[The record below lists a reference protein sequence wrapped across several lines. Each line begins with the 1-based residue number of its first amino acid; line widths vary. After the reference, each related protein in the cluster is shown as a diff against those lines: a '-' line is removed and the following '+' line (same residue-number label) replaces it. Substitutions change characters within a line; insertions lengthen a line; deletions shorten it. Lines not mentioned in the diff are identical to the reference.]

1 MERINFER
9 LEFFEKRI
17 NEIFNQVTEENNLS
31 LEDLDKLFS
40 TNLELKN
47 KYLTE
52 MQANAED
59 LTFWFNVETQKRKNN
74 SISAIAM
81 SLLSLG
87 IAIFMP
93 SFALVSSLIL
103 LFLLRKISKSN
114 KKISQKLDKIDS
126 TAEILNSKLDKL
138 MTTIENNETFIFK
151 LQKELYE
158 RKMTELKSNNEG
170 NEKINKA
177 TALIEKY
184 MNDGEYP
191 QELDE
196 EIKDLAIKMLQ
207 NSITKFIAQYYVELN
222 GMVDAIVFTAGIGE
236 NGISLRANIVNS
248 LSNALNI
255 KLDENSNN
263 NIAKF
268 KERQSGVIS
277 TPDSKINVVVI
288 PTNEEYMILKD
299 TYEISKLVKENSHVK
314 VLTK

>member
-87 IAIFMP
+87 VAIFMP

-114 KKISQKLDKIDS
+114 KKISQELDKIDS

-207 NSITKFIAQYYVELN
+207 LKLNVNYRSLELLLHCARAKRN
-222 GMVDAIVFTAGIGE
+222 NELELEGPVMV
-236 NGISLRANIVNS
+236 L
-248 LSNALNI
+248 
-255 KLDENSNN
+255 KL
-263 NIAKF
+263 IRK
-268 KERQSGVIS
+268 
-277 TPDSKINVVVI
+277 
-288 PTNEEYMILKD
+288 
-299 TYEISKLVKENSHVK
+299 
-314 VLTK
+314 

>member
-1 MERINFER
+1 MEKINFER

-87 IAIFMP
+87 VAIFMP

-114 KKISQKLDKIDS
+114 KKISQELDKIDS

-207 NSITKFIAQYYVELN
+207 LKLNVNYRSLELLLHCARAKRN
-222 GMVDAIVFTAGIGE
+222 NELELECPVMV
-236 NGISLRANIVNS
+236 L
-248 LSNALNI
+248 
-255 KLDENSNN
+255 KL
-263 NIAKF
+263 IRK
-268 KERQSGVIS
+268 
-277 TPDSKINVVVI
+277 
-288 PTNEEYMILKD
+288 
-299 TYEISKLVKENSHVK
+299 
-314 VLTK
+314 

>member
-17 NEIFNQVTEENNLS
+17 NEIFSQVTEENNLS
-31 LEDLDKLFS
+31 LDDLDKLFS

-87 IAIFMP
+87 VAIFMP
-93 SFALVSSLIL
+93 SFALASSLIL

-114 KKISQKLDKIDS
+114 KKISQELDKIDS
-126 TAEILNSKLDKL
+126 TAEILNSKIDKL

-207 NSITKFIAQYYVELN
+207 LKLNVNYRSLELLLHCARAKRN
-222 GMVDAIVFTAGIGE
+222 NELELEGPVMV
-236 NGISLRANIVNS
+236 L
-248 LSNALNI
+248 
-255 KLDENSNN
+255 KL
-263 NIAKF
+263 IRK
-268 KERQSGVIS
+268 
-277 TPDSKINVVVI
+277 
-288 PTNEEYMILKD
+288 
-299 TYEISKLVKENSHVK
+299 
-314 VLTK
+314 

>member
-1 MERINFER
+1 MKRINFER

-17 NEIFNQVTEENNLS
+17 NEMFNQVTEENNLS

-207 NSITKFIAQYYVELN
+207 LKLNVNYRSLELLLHCARAKRN
-222 GMVDAIVFTAGIGE
+222 NELELESPVMV
-236 NGISLRANIVNS
+236 L
-248 LSNALNI
+248 
-255 KLDENSNN
+255 KL
-263 NIAKF
+263 IRK
-268 KERQSGVIS
+268 
-277 TPDSKINVVVI
+277 
-288 PTNEEYMILKD
+288 
-299 TYEISKLVKENSHVK
+299 
-314 VLTK
+314 

>member
-87 IAIFMP
+87 VAIFMP
-93 SFALVSSLIL
+93 SFALASSLIL

-114 KKISQKLDKIDS
+114 KKISQELDKIDS
-126 TAEILNSKLDKL
+126 TAEILNSKIDKL

-207 NSITKFIAQYYVELN
+207 LKLNVNYRSLELLLHCARAKRN
-222 GMVDAIVFTAGIGE
+222 NELELEGPVMV
-236 NGISLRANIVNS
+236 L
-248 LSNALNI
+248 
-255 KLDENSNN
+255 KL
-263 NIAKF
+263 IRK
-268 KERQSGVIS
+268 
-277 TPDSKINVVVI
+277 
-288 PTNEEYMILKD
+288 
-299 TYEISKLVKENSHVK
+299 
-314 VLTK
+314 

>member
-17 NEIFNQVTEENNLS
+17 NEIFSQVTEENNLS
-31 LEDLDKLFS
+31 LDDLDKLFS

-87 IAIFMP
+87 VAIFMP

-114 KKISQKLDKIDS
+114 KKISQELDKIDS

-207 NSITKFIAQYYVELN
+207 LKLNVNYRSLELLLHCARAKRN
-222 GMVDAIVFTAGIGE
+222 NELELEGPVMV
-236 NGISLRANIVNS
+236 L
-248 LSNALNI
+248 
-255 KLDENSNN
+255 KL
-263 NIAKF
+263 IRK
-268 KERQSGVIS
+268 
-277 TPDSKINVVVI
+277 
-288 PTNEEYMILKD
+288 
-299 TYEISKLVKENSHVK
+299 
-314 VLTK
+314 

>member
-17 NEIFNQVTEENNLS
+17 YEIFSQVTEENNLS
-31 LEDLDKLFS
+31 LDDLDKLFS

-87 IAIFMP
+87 VAIFMP
-93 SFALVSSLIL
+93 SFALASSLIL

-114 KKISQKLDKIDS
+114 KKISQELDKIDS
-126 TAEILNSKLDKL
+126 TAEILNSKIDKL

-207 NSITKFIAQYYVELN
+207 LKLNVNYRSLELLLHCARAKRN
-222 GMVDAIVFTAGIGE
+222 NELELEGPVMV
-236 NGISLRANIVNS
+236 L
-248 LSNALNI
+248 
-255 KLDENSNN
+255 KL
-263 NIAKF
+263 IRK
-268 KERQSGVIS
+268 
-277 TPDSKINVVVI
+277 
-288 PTNEEYMILKD
+288 
-299 TYEISKLVKENSHVK
+299 
-314 VLTK
+314 

>member
-17 NEIFNQVTEENNLS
+17 NEIFSQVTEENNLS
-31 LEDLDKLFS
+31 LDDLDKLFS

-126 TAEILNSKLDKL
+126 TAEILNSKIDKL

-207 NSITKFIAQYYVELN
+207 LKLNVNYRSLELLLHCARAKRN
-222 GMVDAIVFTAGIGE
+222 NELELEGPVMV
-236 NGISLRANIVNS
+236 L
-248 LSNALNI
+248 
-255 KLDENSNN
+255 KL
-263 NIAKF
+263 IRK
-268 KERQSGVIS
+268 
-277 TPDSKINVVVI
+277 
-288 PTNEEYMILKD
+288 
-299 TYEISKLVKENSHVK
+299 
-314 VLTK
+314 

>member
-1 MERINFER
+1 MKRINFER

-17 NEIFNQVTEENNLS
+17 NEIFSQVTEENNLS
-31 LEDLDKLFS
+31 LDDLDKLFS

-207 NSITKFIAQYYVELN
+207 LKLNVNYRSLELLLHCARAKRN
-222 GMVDAIVFTAGIGE
+222 NELELEGPVMV
-236 NGISLRANIVNS
+236 L
-248 LSNALNI
+248 
-255 KLDENSNN
+255 KL
-263 NIAKF
+263 IRK
-268 KERQSGVIS
+268 
-277 TPDSKINVVVI
+277 
-288 PTNEEYMILKD
+288 
-299 TYEISKLVKENSHVK
+299 
-314 VLTK
+314 

>member
-59 LTFWFNVETQKRKNN
+59 LNFWFNVETQKRKNN

-87 IAIFMP
+87 VAIFMP

-114 KKISQKLDKIDS
+114 NKIDS

-207 NSITKFIAQYYVELN
+207 LKLNVNYRSLELLLHCARAKRN
-222 GMVDAIVFTAGIGE
+222 NELELEGPVMV
-236 NGISLRANIVNS
+236 L
-248 LSNALNI
+248 
-255 KLDENSNN
+255 KL
-263 NIAKF
+263 IRK
-268 KERQSGVIS
+268 
-277 TPDSKINVVVI
+277 
-288 PTNEEYMILKD
+288 
-299 TYEISKLVKENSHVK
+299 
-314 VLTK
+314 

>member
-1 MERINFER
+1 MERINYER

-87 IAIFMP
+87 VAIFMP
-93 SFALVSSLIL
+93 SFALASSLIL

-114 KKISQKLDKIDS
+114 KKISQELDKIDS

-207 NSITKFIAQYYVELN
+207 LKLNVNYRSLELLLHCARAKRN
-222 GMVDAIVFTAGIGE
+222 NELELEGPVMV
-236 NGISLRANIVNS
+236 L
-248 LSNALNI
+248 
-255 KLDENSNN
+255 KL
-263 NIAKF
+263 IRK
-268 KERQSGVIS
+268 
-277 TPDSKINVVVI
+277 
-288 PTNEEYMILKD
+288 
-299 TYEISKLVKENSHVK
+299 
-314 VLTK
+314 

>member
-1 MERINFER
+1 MKRINFER

-17 NEIFNQVTEENNLS
+17 NEMFNQVTEENNLS

-114 KKISQKLDKIDS
+114 KKISQELDKIDS

-158 RKMTELKSNNEG
+158 RKMTESKSNNEG

-207 NSITKFIAQYYVELN
+207 LKLNVNYRSLELLLHCARAKRN
-222 GMVDAIVFTAGIGE
+222 NELELEGPVMV
-236 NGISLRANIVNS
+236 L
-248 LSNALNI
+248 
-255 KLDENSNN
+255 KL
-263 NIAKF
+263 IRK
-268 KERQSGVIS
+268 
-277 TPDSKINVVVI
+277 
-288 PTNEEYMILKD
+288 
-299 TYEISKLVKENSHVK
+299 
-314 VLTK
+314 

>member
-52 MQANAED
+52 MQVNAED

-87 IAIFMP
+87 VAIFMP
-93 SFALVSSLIL
+93 SFALASSLIL

-114 KKISQKLDKIDS
+114 KKISQELDKIDS

-207 NSITKFIAQYYVELN
+207 LKLNVNYRSLELLLHCARAKKN
-222 GMVDAIVFTAGIGE
+222 NELELEGPVMV
-236 NGISLRANIVNS
+236 L
-248 LSNALNI
+248 
-255 KLDENSNN
+255 KL
-263 NIAKF
+263 IRK
-268 KERQSGVIS
+268 
-277 TPDSKINVVVI
+277 
-288 PTNEEYMILKD
+288 
-299 TYEISKLVKENSHVK
+299 
-314 VLTK
+314 

>member
-87 IAIFMP
+87 VAIFMP
-93 SFALVSSLIL
+93 SFALASSLIL

-114 KKISQKLDKIDS
+114 KKTSQELDKIDS

-184 MNDGEYP
+184 MDDGEYP

-207 NSITKFIAQYYVELN
+207 LKLNVNYRSLELLLHCARAKKN
-222 GMVDAIVFTAGIGE
+222 NELELEGTVMV
-236 NGISLRANIVNS
+236 L
-248 LSNALNI
+248 
-255 KLDENSNN
+255 KL
-263 NIAKF
+263 IRK
-268 KERQSGVIS
+268 
-277 TPDSKINVVVI
+277 
-288 PTNEEYMILKD
+288 
-299 TYEISKLVKENSHVK
+299 
-314 VLTK
+314 

>member
-17 NEIFNQVTEENNLS
+17 NEIFSQVTEENNLS
-31 LEDLDKLFS
+31 LDDLDKLFS

-93 SFALVSSLIL
+93 SFALISSLIL

-114 KKISQKLDKIDS
+114 KKTSQELDKIDS

-207 NSITKFIAQYYVELN
+207 LKLNVNYRSLELLLHCARAKRN
-222 GMVDAIVFTAGIGE
+222 NELELEGPVMV
-236 NGISLRANIVNS
+236 L
-248 LSNALNI
+248 
-255 KLDENSNN
+255 KL
-263 NIAKF
+263 IRK
-268 KERQSGVIS
+268 
-277 TPDSKINVVVI
+277 
-288 PTNEEYMILKD
+288 
-299 TYEISKLVKENSHVK
+299 
-314 VLTK
+314 

>member
-31 LEDLDKLFS
+31 LDDLDKLFS

-87 IAIFMP
+87 VAIFMP

-207 NSITKFIAQYYVELN
+207 LKLNVNYRSLELLLHCARAKKN
-222 GMVDAIVFTAGIGE
+222 NELELEGTVMV
-236 NGISLRANIVNS
+236 L
-248 LSNALNI
+248 
-255 KLDENSNN
+255 KL
-263 NIAKF
+263 IRK
-268 KERQSGVIS
+268 
-277 TPDSKINVVVI
+277 
-288 PTNEEYMILKD
+288 
-299 TYEISKLVKENSHVK
+299 
-314 VLTK
+314 

>member
-1 MERINFER
+1 MKRINFER

-87 IAIFMP
+87 VAIFMP
-93 SFALVSSLIL
+93 SFALASSLIL

-114 KKISQKLDKIDS
+114 KKISQELDKIDS
-126 TAEILNSKLDKL
+126 TAEILNSKIDKL

-207 NSITKFIAQYYVELN
+207 LKLNVNYRSLELLLHCARAKRN
-222 GMVDAIVFTAGIGE
+222 NELELEGPVMV
-236 NGISLRANIVNS
+236 L
-248 LSNALNI
+248 
-255 KLDENSNN
+255 KL
-263 NIAKF
+263 IRK
-268 KERQSGVIS
+268 
-277 TPDSKINVVVI
+277 
-288 PTNEEYMILKD
+288 
-299 TYEISKLVKENSHVK
+299 
-314 VLTK
+314 

>member
-59 LTFWFNVETQKRKNN
+59 LNFWFNEETQKRKNN

-87 IAIFMP
+87 VAIFMP
-93 SFALVSSLIL
+93 SFALASSLIL
-103 LFLLRKISKSN
+103 LFLLRKISHSN
-114 KKISQKLDKIDS
+114 KKINSKKDEINETCEKLEKKLDSFLI
-126 TAEILNSKLDKL
+126 
-138 MTTIENNETFIFK
+138 TIENNETFIFK

-158 RKMTELKSNNEG
+158 RKMIELKSNNEG

-207 NSITKFIAQYYVELN
+207 LKLNVNYRSLELLLHCARAKRN
-222 GMVDAIVFTAGIGE
+222 NELELEGPVMV
-236 NGISLRANIVNS
+236 L
-248 LSNALNI
+248 
-255 KLDENSNN
+255 KL
-263 NIAKF
+263 IRK
-268 KERQSGVIS
+268 
-277 TPDSKINVVVI
+277 
-288 PTNEEYMILKD
+288 
-299 TYEISKLVKENSHVK
+299 
-314 VLTK
+314 

>member
-52 MQANAED
+52 MQVNAED
-59 LTFWFNVETQKRKNN
+59 LTFWFNEETQKRKNN

-87 IAIFMP
+87 VAIFMP
-93 SFALVSSLIL
+93 SFALASSLIL

-114 KKISQKLDKIDS
+114 KKISQELDKIEDICK
-126 TAEILNSKLDKL
+126 TLFSKIDKL

-207 NSITKFIAQYYVELN
+207 LKLNVNYRSLELLLHCARAKRN
-222 GMVDAIVFTAGIGE
+222 NELELEGPVMV
-236 NGISLRANIVNS
+236 L
-248 LSNALNI
+248 
-255 KLDENSNN
+255 KL
-263 NIAKF
+263 IRK
-268 KERQSGVIS
+268 
-277 TPDSKINVVVI
+277 
-288 PTNEEYMILKD
+288 
-299 TYEISKLVKENSHVK
+299 
-314 VLTK
+314 

>member
-1 MERINFER
+1 MERINYER

-40 TNLELKN
+40 SNLELKN

-207 NSITKFIAQYYVELN
+207 LKLNVNYRSLELLLHCGRAKRN
-222 GMVDAIVFTAGIGE
+222 NELELEGPVMV
-236 NGISLRANIVNS
+236 L
-248 LSNALNI
+248 
-255 KLDENSNN
+255 KL
-263 NIAKF
+263 IRK
-268 KERQSGVIS
+268 
-277 TPDSKINVVVI
+277 
-288 PTNEEYMILKD
+288 
-299 TYEISKLVKENSHVK
+299 
-314 VLTK
+314 

>member
-17 NEIFNQVTEENNLS
+17 NEIFSQVTEENNLS

-52 MQANAED
+52 MQVNAED

-87 IAIFMP
+87 VAIFMP

-207 NSITKFIAQYYVELN
+207 LKLNVNYRSLELLLHCARAKKN
-222 GMVDAIVFTAGIGE
+222 NELELEGPVMV
-236 NGISLRANIVNS
+236 L
-248 LSNALNI
+248 
-255 KLDENSNN
+255 KL
-263 NIAKF
+263 IRK
-268 KERQSGVIS
+268 
-277 TPDSKINVVVI
+277 
-288 PTNEEYMILKD
+288 
-299 TYEISKLVKENSHVK
+299 
-314 VLTK
+314 

>member
-17 NEIFNQVTEENNLS
+17 NEIFSQVTEENNLS
-31 LEDLDKLFS
+31 LDDLDKLFS

-158 RKMTELKSNNEG
+158 RKKTELKSNNEG

-207 NSITKFIAQYYVELN
+207 LKLNVNYRSLELLLHCARAKRN
-222 GMVDAIVFTAGIGE
+222 NELELEGPVMV
-236 NGISLRANIVNS
+236 L
-248 LSNALNI
+248 
-255 KLDENSNN
+255 KL
-263 NIAKF
+263 IRK
-268 KERQSGVIS
+268 
-277 TPDSKINVVVI
+277 
-288 PTNEEYMILKD
+288 
-299 TYEISKLVKENSHVK
+299 
-314 VLTK
+314 

>member
-17 NEIFNQVTEENNLS
+17 NEIFSQVTEENNLS
-31 LEDLDKLFS
+31 LDDLDKLFS

-87 IAIFMP
+87 VAIFMP

-207 NSITKFIAQYYVELN
+207 LKLNVNYRSLELLLHCARAKKN
-222 GMVDAIVFTAGIGE
+222 NELELEGPVMV
-236 NGISLRANIVNS
+236 L
-248 LSNALNI
+248 
-255 KLDENSNN
+255 KL
-263 NIAKF
+263 IRK
-268 KERQSGVIS
+268 
-277 TPDSKINVVVI
+277 
-288 PTNEEYMILKD
+288 
-299 TYEISKLVKENSHVK
+299 
-314 VLTK
+314 

>member
-17 NEIFNQVTEENNLS
+17 YEIFSQVTEENNLS
-31 LEDLDKLFS
+31 LDDLDKLFS

-87 IAIFMP
+87 VAIFMP

-114 KKISQKLDKIDS
+114 KKISQELDKIDS

-207 NSITKFIAQYYVELN
+207 LKLNVNYRSLELLLHCARAKKN
-222 GMVDAIVFTAGIGE
+222 NELELEGPVMV
-236 NGISLRANIVNS
+236 L
-248 LSNALNI
+248 
-255 KLDENSNN
+255 KL
-263 NIAKF
+263 IRK
-268 KERQSGVIS
+268 
-277 TPDSKINVVVI
+277 
-288 PTNEEYMILKD
+288 
-299 TYEISKLVKENSHVK
+299 
-314 VLTK
+314 

>member
-17 NEIFNQVTEENNLS
+17 NEIFSQVTEENNLS
-31 LEDLDKLFS
+31 LDDLDKLFS

-114 KKISQKLDKIDS
+114 KKISQELDKIDS

-207 NSITKFIAQYYVELN
+207 LKLNVNYRSLELLLHCARAKKN
-222 GMVDAIVFTAGIGE
+222 NELQLEGPVMV
-236 NGISLRANIVNS
+236 L
-248 LSNALNI
+248 
-255 KLDENSNN
+255 KL
-263 NIAKF
+263 IRK
-268 KERQSGVIS
+268 
-277 TPDSKINVVVI
+277 
-288 PTNEEYMILKD
+288 
-299 TYEISKLVKENSHVK
+299 
-314 VLTK
+314 

>member
-207 NSITKFIAQYYVELN
+207 LKLNVNYRSLELLLHCARAKKN
-222 GMVDAIVFTAGIGE
+222 NELELEGPVMV
-236 NGISLRANIVNS
+236 L
-248 LSNALNI
+248 
-255 KLDENSNN
+255 KL
-263 NIAKF
+263 IRK
-268 KERQSGVIS
+268 
-277 TPDSKINVVVI
+277 
-288 PTNEEYMILKD
+288 
-299 TYEISKLVKENSHVK
+299 
-314 VLTK
+314 

>member
-40 TNLELKN
+40 TDLELKN

-59 LTFWFNVETQKRKNN
+59 LNFWFNEETQKRKNN

-87 IAIFMP
+87 VAIFMP
-93 SFALVSSLIL
+93 SFALASSLIL
-103 LFLLRKISKSN
+103 LFLLRKISHSN
-114 KKISQKLDKIDS
+114 KKINSKKDEINKTCEKLEKKLDSFLI
-126 TAEILNSKLDKL
+126 
-138 MTTIENNETFIFK
+138 TIENNETFIFK

-207 NSITKFIAQYYVELN
+207 LKLNVNYRSLELLLHCARAKRN
-222 GMVDAIVFTAGIGE
+222 NELELEGPVMV
-236 NGISLRANIVNS
+236 L
-248 LSNALNI
+248 
-255 KLDENSNN
+255 KL
-263 NIAKF
+263 IRK
-268 KERQSGVIS
+268 
-277 TPDSKINVVVI
+277 
-288 PTNEEYMILKD
+288 
-299 TYEISKLVKENSHVK
+299 
-314 VLTK
+314 

>member
-40 TNLELKN
+40 INLELKN

-114 KKISQKLDKIDS
+114 KKTSQELDKIDS

-207 NSITKFIAQYYVELN
+207 LKLNVNYRSLELLLHCARAKRN
-222 GMVDAIVFTAGIGE
+222 NELELEGPVMV
-236 NGISLRANIVNS
+236 L
-248 LSNALNI
+248 
-255 KLDENSNN
+255 KL
-263 NIAKF
+263 IRK
-268 KERQSGVIS
+268 
-277 TPDSKINVVVI
+277 
-288 PTNEEYMILKD
+288 
-299 TYEISKLVKENSHVK
+299 
-314 VLTK
+314 

>member
-1 MERINFER
+1 MKRINFER

-17 NEIFNQVTEENNLS
+17 NEMFNQVTEENNLS
-31 LEDLDKLFS
+31 LDDLDKLFS

-207 NSITKFIAQYYVELN
+207 LKLNVNYRSLELLLHCARAKRN
-222 GMVDAIVFTAGIGE
+222 NELELEGPVMV
-236 NGISLRANIVNS
+236 L
-248 LSNALNI
+248 
-255 KLDENSNN
+255 KL
-263 NIAKF
+263 IRK
-268 KERQSGVIS
+268 
-277 TPDSKINVVVI
+277 
-288 PTNEEYMILKD
+288 
-299 TYEISKLVKENSHVK
+299 
-314 VLTK
+314 

>member
-1 MERINFER
+1 MEKINFER

-17 NEIFNQVTEENNLS
+17 NEIFSQVTEENNLS

-87 IAIFMP
+87 VAIFMP

-114 KKISQKLDKIDS
+114 KKISQELDKIDS

-207 NSITKFIAQYYVELN
+207 LKLNVNYRSLELLLHCARAKRN
-222 GMVDAIVFTAGIGE
+222 NELELEGPVMV
-236 NGISLRANIVNS
+236 L
-248 LSNALNI
+248 
-255 KLDENSNN
+255 KL
-263 NIAKF
+263 IRK
-268 KERQSGVIS
+268 
-277 TPDSKINVVVI
+277 
-288 PTNEEYMILKD
+288 
-299 TYEISKLVKENSHVK
+299 
-314 VLTK
+314 

>member
-17 NEIFNQVTEENNLS
+17 NEIFSQVTEENNLS
-31 LEDLDKLFS
+31 LDDLDKLFS

-52 MQANAED
+52 MQVNAED

-87 IAIFMP
+87 VAIFMP
-93 SFALVSSLIL
+93 SFALASSLIL

-114 KKISQKLDKIDS
+114 KKISQELDKIDS

-207 NSITKFIAQYYVELN
+207 LKLNVNYRSLELLLHCARAKKN
-222 GMVDAIVFTAGIGE
+222 NELELEGPVMV
-236 NGISLRANIVNS
+236 L
-248 LSNALNI
+248 
-255 KLDENSNN
+255 KL
-263 NIAKF
+263 IRK
-268 KERQSGVIS
+268 
-277 TPDSKINVVVI
+277 
-288 PTNEEYMILKD
+288 
-299 TYEISKLVKENSHVK
+299 
-314 VLTK
+314 

>member
-93 SFALVSSLIL
+93 SFALASSLIL

-114 KKISQKLDKIDS
+114 KKISQELDKIDS

-207 NSITKFIAQYYVELN
+207 LKLNVNYRSLELLLHCARAKKN
-222 GMVDAIVFTAGIGE
+222 NELELEGPVMV
-236 NGISLRANIVNS
+236 L
-248 LSNALNI
+248 
-255 KLDENSNN
+255 KL
-263 NIAKF
+263 IRK
-268 KERQSGVIS
+268 
-277 TPDSKINVVVI
+277 
-288 PTNEEYMILKD
+288 
-299 TYEISKLVKENSHVK
+299 
-314 VLTK
+314 

>member
-114 KKISQKLDKIDS
+114 KKISQELDKIDS

-207 NSITKFIAQYYVELN
+207 LKLNVNYRSLELLLHCARAKKN
-222 GMVDAIVFTAGIGE
+222 NELELEGPVMV
-236 NGISLRANIVNS
+236 L
-248 LSNALNI
+248 
-255 KLDENSNN
+255 KL
-263 NIAKF
+263 IRK
-268 KERQSGVIS
+268 
-277 TPDSKINVVVI
+277 
-288 PTNEEYMILKD
+288 
-299 TYEISKLVKENSHVK
+299 
-314 VLTK
+314 

>member
-1 MERINFER
+1 MKRINFER

-87 IAIFMP
+87 IVIFMP

-207 NSITKFIAQYYVELN
+207 LKLNVNYRSLELLLHCARAKRN
-222 GMVDAIVFTAGIGE
+222 NELELEGPVMV
-236 NGISLRANIVNS
+236 L
-248 LSNALNI
+248 
-255 KLDENSNN
+255 KL
-263 NIAKF
+263 IRK
-268 KERQSGVIS
+268 
-277 TPDSKINVVVI
+277 
-288 PTNEEYMILKD
+288 
-299 TYEISKLVKENSHVK
+299 
-314 VLTK
+314 